1 MGTPRAGVPGS
12 GRAPGGQEDGRTEHG
27 ELEWGFATG
36 VARFLNGLA
45 TYSLRSHGKSWVKNE
60 CPKTT
65 AQFYSA
71 ANDAKPIE
79 DQLY

>member
-1 MGTPRAGVPGS
+1 MNDPVKSPVPRVPS
-12 GRAPGGQEDGRTEHG
+12 PDAQEGGCTDQEQS
-27 ELEWGFATG
+27 EWGFAKG

-45 TYSLRSHGKSWVKNE
+45 TYSLRSHGKSWIKNE

-79 DQLY
+79 DQPH